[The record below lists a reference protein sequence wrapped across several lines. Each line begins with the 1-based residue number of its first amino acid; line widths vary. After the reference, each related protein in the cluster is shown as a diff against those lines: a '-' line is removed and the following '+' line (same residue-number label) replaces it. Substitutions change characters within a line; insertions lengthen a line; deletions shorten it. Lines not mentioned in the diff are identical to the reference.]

1 MVGLIVVM
9 SKQSMS
15 EEKLSPDH
23 RDYVGALAAGL
34 DVITAFDTSHREMT
48 LSEVAEQT
56 GMDRAKARRF
66 LLTLHALGYIKR
78 EGRKFTLTP
87 KVLALSNAYNTS
99 NDHLNVVEH
108 YLHDITARLGESSSL
123 AVLDQHDI
131 IYVVRSPA
139 AHRLMSITLSAG
151 TRLPA
156 AYTSMGRMLVS
167 KLSPEEQKAWLNAIT
182 LNSYTEH
189 SIVDKAGFEQMLK
202 QVSEQNYCVVDQELD
217 LGLRSL
223 AVPAYTFDGTLLGAI
238 NLSTNASRV
247 SHQTLID
254 EFLPV
259 LQQAA
264 EQIRLHTK

>member
-1 MVGLIVVM
+1 MVVRKLG
-9 SKQSMS
+9 MS

-23 RDYVGALAAGL
+23 RDYVGALASGL
-34 DVITAFDTSHREMT
+34 DVIMSFDPQHKEMT

-78 EGRKFTLTP
+78 EGRKFMLTP
-87 KVLALSNAYNTS
+87 KVLSLSYAYNVS
-99 NDHLNVVEH
+99 NDHLKVVEH

-123 AVLDQHDI
+123 AVLDNQDI
-131 IYVVRSPA
+131 MYVVRSPA

-156 AYTSMGRMLVS
+156 AYTSMGRMLVA
-167 KLSPEEQKAWLNAIT
+167 KLPTDEQNEWLNNIS
-182 LNSYTEH
+182 LNAYTQH
-189 SIVDKAGFEQMLK
+189 SITDKSALEHELSR
-202 QVSEQNYCVVDQELD
+202 VNEQNYCVVDQELD

-223 AVPAYTFDGTLLGAI
+223 AVPAFTFDGTLLGAI

-247 SHQTLID
+247 SHQTLI
-254 EFLPV
+254 EECLPV
-259 LQQAA
+259 LQEAA

>member
-1 MVGLIVVM
+1 MN
-9 SKQSMS
+9 

-23 RDYVGALAAGL
+23 RDYVGALASGL
-34 DVITAFDTSHREMT
+34 DVIMAFDPQHKEMT

-66 LLTLHALGYIKR
+66 LLTLHSLGYIKR

-87 KVLALSNAYNTS
+87 KVLALGYAYNAS

-123 AVLDQHDI
+123 AVLDKQDI
-131 IYVVRSPA
+131 MYVVRSPA

-156 AYTSMGRMLVS
+156 AYTSMGRMLVA
-167 KLSPEEQKAWLNAIT
+167 KLPLEEQKEWIKNVFLHA
-182 LNSYTEH
+182 YTEH
-189 SIVDKAGFEQMLK
+189 SIVDQSVFKDMILHVA
-202 QVSEQNYCVVDQELD
+202 EQNFCVVDQELD

-223 AVPAYTFDGTLLGAI
+223 AVPAFTFDGALLGAI

-247 SHQTLID
+247 SYKTLL
-254 EFLPV
+254 EECLPV
-259 LQQAA
+259 LQEAA

>member
-1 MVGLIVVM
+1 MAM
-9 SKQSMS
+9 RKQGMS

-23 RDYVGALAAGL
+23 RDYVCALASGL
-34 DVITAFDTSHREMT
+34 DVIMSFDPQHKDMT

-78 EGRKFTLTP
+78 EGRKFMLTP
-87 KVLALSNAYNTS
+87 KVLSLSYAYNVS

-123 AVLDQHDI
+123 AVLDNQDI
-131 IYVVRSPA
+131 MYVVRSPA

-156 AYTSMGRMLVS
+156 AYTSMGRMLVA
-167 KLSPEEQKAWLNAIT
+167 KLPDKEKDEWLKSVT
-182 LNSYTEH
+182 LNPYTQH
-189 SIVDKAGFEQMLK
+189 SIVDKLAFEGELK
-202 QVSEQNYCVVDQELD
+202 QVAEQNYCVVDQELD

-223 AVPAYTFDGTLLGAI
+223 AVPAFTYDGTLLGAI

-254 EFLPV
+254 ECLPV
-259 LQQAA
+259 LQDAA